1 MVQIKTFHYEWDLNN
16 WLEEN
21 DGKINVADIKLA
33 VSASNTLNFMVIYR
47 TIPDWMQIQTFD
59 NSKHNNEEIRYFDD
73 YDVVLNG

>member
-1 MVQIKTFHYEWDLNN
+1 MVQVKIFDYEWNLND

-33 VSASNTLNFMVIYR
+33 VSASNTKSLMVIYR
-47 TIPDWMQIQTFD
+47 TYPDWMQLQTF
-59 NSKHNNEEIRYFDD
+59 NGLKHQDEDVKYFDD

>member
-33 VSASNTLNFMVIYR
+33 VSASNTKNFMVIYR
-47 TIPDWMQIQTFD
+47 TNPDWMQPPTFD
-59 NSKHNNEEIRYFDD
+59 NSKRKGEDVKYFDD
-73 YDVVLNG
+73 YDVVLNN

>member
-33 VSASNTLNFMVIYR
+33 VSASNTKNFMVIYR
-47 TIPDWMQIQTFD
+47 TNPDWMQVQTFD
-59 NSKHNNEEIRYFDD
+59 NFKHKDEEVKYFDD

>member
-21 DGKINVADIKLA
+21 DGKINVADIKLTA
-33 VSASNTLNFMVIYR
+33 SASNTLTFMVIYR
-47 TIPDWMQIQTFD
+47 TNPDWMQLPTF
-59 NSKHNNEEIRYFDD
+59 NNFKHKDEDVKYFDD